1 MSNPVPHNGAEL
13 KAELSALARPGRSL
27 MVQGTTSDAGK
38 STLVA
43 GLCRVFHRHGQRVA
57 PFKPQNMAL
66 NSAVTRDGGEIG
78 RAQALQAVAAG
89 LEPRID
95 FNPVLLKPSS
105 DTKAQVIIQGKALT
119 SLEAAAFFGPE
130 SRDYKAAAM
139 QAVLASW
146 HRLQQEFDWLLVE
159 GAGSPAE
166 INLRQG
172 DIANMGFAEA
182 VDCPVILIADIDKG
196 GVFAH
201 LVGTLALLSESEQA
215 RVKGF
220 VINRFR
226 GDISLLQSGLDWL
239 EAHTGKPV
247 LGVLPYLDALH
258 LDAEDALV
266 QTTAQSQVAT
276 EQPATARSARAQSE
290 TTQSERTGTRLR
302 VGVLVYPRISNHTDF
317 DPLRLHPDIE
327 FCYIGPTHQGELP
340 GLDLLLLPGSKN
352 VRADLAFIRQQGWD
366 KGIARHLRYGGKLIG
381 ICGGFQMLGQSIA
394 DPLGLEDL
402 PGTSQG
408 LGYLPLTTELQV
420 EKQLLNVSGSLRLGQ
435 SSASVS
441 GYEIHCGASR
451 IPDRCMQPLLLN
463 ERGSDANSVSA
474 TEPAKVTEPAKITKP
489 AKTTVPSQIA
499 GPTQI
504 TAVRSEGLLS
514 EDNQILG
521 SYLHGLFDSPEACE
535 LLLAWAG
542 MTAPQGHAV
551 DINQQRQQQLDRLA
565 DVLEQHLD
573 FNKIINIFKEEGQG
587 DR

>member
-1 MSNPVPHNGAEL
+1 
-13 KAELSALARPGRSL
+13 

-201 LVGTLALLSESEQA
+201 LVGTLVLLSESEQA

-266 QTTAQSQVAT
+266 QTTAQSQGGTT
-276 EQPATARSARAQSE
+276 EQPTTAQSARAQSETAQSE
-290 TTQSERTGTRLR
+290 TTQSERTQSERAGTRLR

-317 DPLRLHPDIE
+317 DPLRQHPDIE

-352 VRADLAFIRQQGWD
+352 VRADLAFVRQQGWD

-451 IPDRCMQPLLLN
+451 IPDRCTQPLLLN
-463 ERGSDANSVSA
+463 ERGGDGNCASA
-474 TEPAKVTEPAKITKP
+474 TEPAKITEP
-489 AKTTVPSQIA
+489 AKTTVPAQIA
-499 GPTQI
+499 
-504 TAVRSEGLLS
+504 AVRSEGLLS

-542 MTAPQGHAV
+542 MTASQGLTV

-573 FNKIINIFKEEGQG
+573 FNKIINIFKEEDPG

>member
-1 MSNPVPHNGAEL
+1 M
-13 KAELSALARPGRSL
+13 ARPGRSL

-266 QTTAQSQVAT
+266 QPTAQSQAAT
-276 EQPATARSARAQSE
+276 EQPTTAQSARAQSE
-290 TTQSERTGTRLR
+290 TAQTERTGTRLR

-327 FCYIGPTHQGELP
+327 FCYIGPIHQGELP

-420 EKQLLNVSGSLRLGQ
+420 EKQLLNVSGTLRLGQ

-451 IPDRCMQPLLLN
+451 IPNQCTQPLLLN
-463 ERGSDANSVSA
+463 ERGSDGNCASA
-474 TEPAKVTEPAKITKP
+474 TEPAKITKP
-489 AKTTVPSQIA
+489 AKTTA
-499 GPTQI
+499 PTQFP
-504 TAVRSEGLLS
+504 ALRSEGLLS

-565 DVLEQHLD
+565 DVLDQHLD
-573 FNKIINIFKEEGQG
+573 FNKIINIFKEEDPG

>member
-1 MSNPVPHNGAEL
+1 
-13 KAELSALARPGRSL
+13 

-57 PFKPQNMAL
+57 SFKPQNMAL

-266 QTTAQSQVAT
+266 QPTAQSQAAT
-276 EQPATARSARAQSE
+276 EQPTTAQSARAQSE
-290 TTQSERTGTRLR
+290 TAQAGTRLR

-408 LGYLPLTTELQV
+408 LGYLQLTTELQV
-420 EKQLLNVSGSLRLGQ
+420 EKQLLNVSGTLRLGQ

-451 IPDRCMQPLLLN
+451 IPDQCTQPLLLN
-463 ERGSDANSVSA
+463 ERGGDANCDSG
-474 TEPAKVTEPAKITKP
+474 TEPAKVTEPAK
-489 AKTTVPSQIA
+489 TTAP
-499 GPTQI
+499 
-504 TAVRSEGLLS
+504 RSEGLLS

-542 MTAPQGHAV
+542 MTAPQRHAV

-573 FNKIINIFKEEGQG
+573 FNKIINIFKEEGPG

>member
-139 QAVLASW
+139 RAVLASW

-201 LVGTLALLSESEQA
+201 LVGTLVLLSESEQA

-266 QTTAQSQVAT
+266 QTTAQSQGAAT
-276 EQPATARSARAQSE
+276 DQPVTAQSARAQSE
-290 TTQSERTGTRLR
+290 TAQAGMRLR

-381 ICGGFQMLGQSIA
+381 ICGGFQMLGQTIA

-420 EKQLLNVSGSLRLGQ
+420 EKQLLNVSGTLRLGQ
-435 SSASVS
+435 SSASVF
-441 GYEIHCGASR
+441 GYEIHCGVSR
-451 IPDRCMQPLLLN
+451 ILDRCMQPLLLN
-463 ERGSDANSVSA
+463 ERGSDTNCASA
-474 TEPAKVTEPAKITKP
+474 TEPAKITEPAK
-489 AKTTVPSQIA
+489 TTA
-499 GPTQI
+499 PTQI
-504 TAVRSEGLLS
+504 TAPRSEGLLS

-573 FNKIINIFKEEGQG
+573 FNKIINIFKEEDPG

>member
-1 MSNPVPHNGAEL
+1 
-13 KAELSALARPGRSL
+13 

-139 QAVLASW
+139 QAALASW

-266 QTTAQSQVAT
+266 QTTAQSQGGTT
-276 EQPATARSARAQSE
+276 EQPTTAQSARAQSEATQSE

-327 FCYIGPTHQGELP
+327 FYYIGPTHQGELP

-451 IPDRCMQPLLLN
+451 IPDQYTQPLLLN
-463 ERGSDANSVSA
+463 ERGSDANRVSA
-474 TEPAKVTEPAKITKP
+474 TEPAK
-489 AKTTVPSQIA
+489 TTVPTQIA
-499 GPTQI
+499 
-504 TAVRSEGLLS
+504 AVRSEGLLS

>member
-1 MSNPVPHNGAEL
+1 MSNPVPLISAEL
-13 KAELSALARPGRSL
+13 KAKFSTLARPGRSL

-57 PFKPQNMAL
+57 SFKPQNMAL

-266 QTTAQSQVAT
+266 QPTAQSQAAT
-276 EQPATARSARAQSE
+276 EQPTTAQSARAQSE
-290 TTQSERTGTRLR
+290 TAQAGTRLR

-408 LGYLPLTTELQV
+408 LGYLQLTTELQV
-420 EKQLLNVSGSLRLGQ
+420 EKQLLNVSGTLRLGQ

-451 IPDRCMQPLLLN
+451 IPDQCTQPLLLN
-463 ERGSDANSVSA
+463 ERGGDANCDSG
-474 TEPAKVTEPAKITKP
+474 TEPAKVTEPAK
-489 AKTTVPSQIA
+489 TTAP
-499 GPTQI
+499 
-504 TAVRSEGLLS
+504 RSEGLLS

-542 MTAPQGHAV
+542 MTAPQRHAV

-573 FNKIINIFKEEGQG
+573 FNKIINIFKEEGPG

>member
-1 MSNPVPHNGAEL
+1 
-13 KAELSALARPGRSL
+13 

-38 STLVA
+38 SILVA

-266 QTTAQSQVAT
+266 QPTAQSQGAAT
-276 EQPATARSARAQSE
+276 EQPVTAQSE
-290 TTQSERTGTRLR
+290 TTQSETAQAGTRLR

-420 EKQLLNVSGSLRLGQ
+420 EKQLLNVSGTLRLGQ

-441 GYEIHCGASR
+441 GYEIHCGVSR
-451 IPDRCMQPLLLN
+451 IPDRWMQPLLLN
-463 ERGSDANSVSA
+463 ERDGDGNCASA
-474 TEPAKVTEPAKITKP
+474 TEP

-499 GPTQI
+499 GPTQF
-504 TAVRSEGLLS
+504 TAPRSEGLLS

-573 FNKIINIFKEEGQG
+573 FNKIINIFKEEDLG

>member
-1 MSNPVPHNGAEL
+1 
-13 KAELSALARPGRSL
+13 

-247 LGVLPYLDALH
+247 LGVLPYLDTLH

-266 QTTAQSQVAT
+266 QTTAQSQAAT
-276 EQPATARSARAQSE
+276 EQPVTAQSARAQSE
-290 TTQSERTGTRLR
+290 TAQAGTRLR

-327 FCYIGPTHQGELP
+327 FYYIGPTHQGELP

-408 LGYLPLTTELQV
+408 LGYLQLTTELQV
-420 EKQLLNVSGSLRLGQ
+420 EKQLLNVSGTLRLGQ

-451 IPDRCMQPLLLN
+451 IPDRCTQPLLLN
-463 ERGSDANSVSA
+463 ERDGDANCDTA
-474 TEPAKVTEPAKITKP
+474 TEP
-489 AKTTVPSQIA
+489 AKTTVPTQIA

-504 TAVRSEGLLS
+504 TAPRSEGLLS

-573 FNKIINIFKEEGQG
+573 FNKIINIFKEEDQG
-587 DR
+587 ER

>member
-1 MSNPVPHNGAEL
+1 MSNSVPHNGADL

-139 QAVLASW
+139 QAVLVSW

-266 QTTAQSQVAT
+266 QTTAQSQGGTT
-276 EQPATARSARAQSE
+276 EQPVTAQSARAQSE
-290 TTQSERTGTRLR
+290 TAQTGTRLR

-420 EKQLLNVSGSLRLGQ
+420 EKQLLNVSGTLRLGQ

-463 ERGSDANSVSA
+463 ERGGDGNCVSA
-474 TEPAKVTEPAKITKP
+474 TEPAKA
-489 AKTTVPSQIA
+489 TVPSQIA
-499 GPTQI
+499 GPIQF
-504 TAVRSEGLLS
+504 TAPRSEGLLS

-542 MTAPQGHAV
+542 MTAPQGRTV

-573 FNKIINIFKEEGQG
+573 FNKIINIFKEEDPG

>member
-13 KAELSALARPGRSL
+13 KAEFSALARPGRSL

-139 QAVLASW
+139 RAVLASW

-201 LVGTLALLSESEQA
+201 LVGTLVLLSESEQA

-266 QTTAQSQVAT
+266 QTTAQSQGAAT
-276 EQPATARSARAQSE
+276 DQPVTAQSARAQSE
-290 TTQSERTGTRLR
+290 TAQAGMRLR

-327 FCYIGPTHQGELP
+327 FYYIGPTHQGELP

-381 ICGGFQMLGQSIA
+381 ICGGFQMLGQTIA

-420 EKQLLNVSGSLRLGQ
+420 EKQLLNVSGTLRLGQ
-435 SSASVS
+435 SSASVF
-441 GYEIHCGASR
+441 GYEIHCGVSR

-463 ERGSDANSVSA
+463 ERGSDTNCASA
-474 TEPAKVTEPAKITKP
+474 TEPAKITEPAK
-489 AKTTVPSQIA
+489 TTA
-499 GPTQI
+499 PTQI
-504 TAVRSEGLLS
+504 TAPRSEGLLS

-573 FNKIINIFKEEGQG
+573 FNKIINIFKEEDQG

>member
-1 MSNPVPHNGAEL
+1 MSSPIPHNGAEL
-13 KAELSALARPGRSL
+13 KAEFSALARPGRSL

-43 GLCRVFHRHGQRVA
+43 GLCRVFHRHGERVA

-130 SRDYKAAAM
+130 SRDYKAAAL

-266 QTTAQSQVAT
+266 QTTAQSQGAAA
-276 EQPATARSARAQSE
+276 EQPVTAQSARAQSE
-290 TTQSERTGTRLR
+290 TAQTGTRLR

-327 FCYIGPTHQGELP
+327 FCYIGQTHQDELP

-420 EKQLLNVSGSLRLGQ
+420 EKQLLNISGTLRLGQ

-451 IPDRCMQPLLLN
+451 IPDRCTQPLLLN
-463 ERGSDANSVSA
+463 ERGSDANCVSA
-474 TEPAKVTEPAKITKP
+474 TEPAKITEPAKAT
-489 AKTTVPSQIA
+489 APSQIA
-499 GPTQI
+499 GPTQF
-504 TAVRSEGLLS
+504 TAPRSEGLLS

-535 LLLAWAG
+535 LLLTWAG
-542 MTAPQGHAV
+542 MTAPQGRTV

-573 FNKIINIFKEEGQG
+573 FNKIINIFKEEDQG

>member
-1 MSNPVPHNGAEL
+1 MSNPVPLISAEL
-13 KAELSALARPGRSL
+13 KAEFSTLARPGRSL

-266 QTTAQSQVAT
+266 QPTAQSQGAAA
-276 EQPATARSARAQSE
+276 EQPVTAQSARAQSE
-290 TTQSERTGTRLR
+290 TAQTGTRLR

-327 FCYIGPTHQGELP
+327 FYYIGPTHQGELP

-420 EKQLLNVSGSLRLGQ
+420 EKQLLNVSGTLRLGQ

-451 IPDRCMQPLLLN
+451 IPDRCTQPLLLN
-463 ERGSDANSVSA
+463 ERGSDANCVSA
-474 TEPAKVTEPAKITKP
+474 TEPAKITEPAKAT
-489 AKTTVPSQIA
+489 APSQIA
-499 GPTQI
+499 GPTQF
-504 TAVRSEGLLS
+504 TAPRSEGLLS

-521 SYLHGLFDSPEACE
+521 SYLHGLFDSPEAGE
-535 LLLAWAG
+535 LLLTWAG
-542 MTAPQGHAV
+542 MTAPQGRTV

-573 FNKIINIFKEEGQG
+573 FNKIINIFKEEDQG

>member
-266 QTTAQSQVAT
+266 QPTTQSQVAT
-276 EQPATARSARAQSE
+276 EQPATAQSARAQSE

-327 FCYIGPTHQGELP
+327 FYYIGPTHQGELP

-420 EKQLLNVSGSLRLGQ
+420 EKQLLNVSGTLRLGQ

-463 ERGSDANSVSA
+463 ERGGDANCVSA
-474 TEPAKVTEPAKITKP
+474 TEPAKINEPAKITKP

>member
-1 MSNPVPHNGAEL
+1 MSGPVTAISAEL
-13 KAELSALARPGRSL
+13 EAALSTLARPGRSL

-266 QTTAQSQVAT
+266 QPNAQSQAAT
-276 EQPATARSARAQSE
+276 EQPTTAQSARAQSE
-290 TTQSERTGTRLR
+290 TAQSEATQSERTGTRLR

-352 VRADLAFIRQQGWD
+352 VRADLAFVRQQGWD

-420 EKQLLNVSGSLRLGQ
+420 EKQLLNVSGTLRLGQ

-451 IPDRCMQPLLLN
+451 IPNQCTQPLLLN
-463 ERGSDANSVSA
+463 ERGGDGNCASA
-474 TEPAKVTEPAKITKP
+474 TEPAKITEPAK
-489 AKTTVPSQIA
+489 TTAP
-499 GPTQI
+499 
-504 TAVRSEGLLS
+504 RSEGLLS

-542 MTAPQGHAV
+542 MTASQGRTV

-573 FNKIINIFKEEGQG
+573 FNKIINIFKEEDPG

>member
-13 KAELSALARPGRSL
+13 KAEFSALARPGRSL

-139 QAVLASW
+139 RAVLASW

-201 LVGTLALLSESEQA
+201 LVGTLVLLSESEQA

-266 QTTAQSQVAT
+266 QTTAQSQGAAT
-276 EQPATARSARAQSE
+276 DQPVTAQSARAQSE
-290 TTQSERTGTRLR
+290 TAQAGMRLR

-317 DPLRLHPDIE
+317 DPLRLHLDIE

-381 ICGGFQMLGQSIA
+381 ICGGFQMLGQTIA

-420 EKQLLNVSGSLRLGQ
+420 EKQLLNVSGTLRLGQ
-435 SSASVS
+435 SSASVF
-441 GYEIHCGASR
+441 GYEIHCGVSR
-451 IPDRCMQPLLLN
+451 ILDRCMQPLLLN
-463 ERGSDANSVSA
+463 ERGSDTNCASA
-474 TEPAKVTEPAKITKP
+474 TEPAKITEPAK
-489 AKTTVPSQIA
+489 TTA
-499 GPTQI
+499 PTQI
-504 TAVRSEGLLS
+504 TAPRSEGLLS

-573 FNKIINIFKEEGQG
+573 FNKIINIFKEEDPG

>member
-13 KAELSALARPGRSL
+13 KAEFSALARPGRSL

-139 QAVLASW
+139 RAVLASW

-266 QTTAQSQVAT
+266 QTTAQSQGAAT
-276 EQPATARSARAQSE
+276 DQPVTAQSARAQSE
-290 TTQSERTGTRLR
+290 TAQAGMRLR

-420 EKQLLNVSGSLRLGQ
+420 EKQLLNISGTLRLGQ

-451 IPDRCMQPLLLN
+451 IPDRCTQPLLLN
-463 ERGSDANSVSA
+463 ERGSDANCVSA
-474 TEPAKVTEPAKITKP
+474 TEPAKITEPAK
-489 AKTTVPSQIA
+489 TTAP
-499 GPTQI
+499 
-504 TAVRSEGLLS
+504 RNEGLLS

-573 FNKIINIFKEEGQG
+573 FNKIINIFKEEDQG